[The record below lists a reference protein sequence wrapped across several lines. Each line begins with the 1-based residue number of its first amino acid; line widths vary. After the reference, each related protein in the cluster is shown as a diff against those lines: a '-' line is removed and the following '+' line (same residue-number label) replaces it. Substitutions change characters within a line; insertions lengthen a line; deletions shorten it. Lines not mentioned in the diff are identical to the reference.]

1 MVEHF
6 VKTKD
11 FLICVDS
18 DGCAMDTMD
27 CKHHLCFGPC
37 MVAEW
42 DLAAW
47 EEPILKRWNDLNLYT
62 MTRGINRFKGL
73 AMALKE
79 IDETYT
85 KIEGIDVLCDWV
97 EHAKELSNQNLQST
111 IEGNPNVCLKKAL
124 AWSNA
129 VNASIEKLPFEKK
142 LPFEG
147 VLDALK
153 TAHVHADIAVV
164 SSANKEAVVKE
175 WTDHHLF
182 DEVDILMTQDA
193 GSKSAC
199 IAKLL
204 ECGYSKNHVLMIG
217 DAPGDKDA
225 AEKNEVYYYPI
236 LVRKEAESWKTFR
249 EEALKKFLS
258 EDYETYGKEKKQE
271 FLKNLGA
278 K

>member
-1 MVEHF
+1 MIENF
-6 VKTKD
+6 SKTKD

-37 MVAEW
+37 MVKEW
-42 DLAAW
+42 NLEEW
-47 EEPILKRWNDLNLYT
+47 QEPILTRWNEINLYT

-79 IDETYT
+79 IDGTYT
-85 KIEGIDVLCDWV
+85 KIEGIDVLCDWA
-97 EHAKELSNQNLQST
+97 EHSKELSNQNLQNT
-111 IEGNPNVCLKKAL
+111 IDATPNICLQKAL
-124 AWSNA
+124 NWSKA
-129 VNASIEKLPFEKK
+129 VNASIEELPFEKK

-147 VLDALK
+147 VLEGLK
-153 TAHVHADIAVV
+153 AAHAVADIAVV

-175 WTDHHLF
+175 WSDHHLL

-193 GSKSAC
+193 GSKAAC

-204 ECGYSKNHVLMIG
+204 ELGYQKDHVLMVG

-225 AEKNEVYYYPI
+225 ASKNDVFYYPI
-236 LVRKEAESWKTFR
+236 LVRKEMESWTNFK
-249 EEALKKFLS
+249 EEALGKFTS
-258 EDYETYGKEKKQE
+258 ENYAVYGKKMEQE

-278 K
+278 